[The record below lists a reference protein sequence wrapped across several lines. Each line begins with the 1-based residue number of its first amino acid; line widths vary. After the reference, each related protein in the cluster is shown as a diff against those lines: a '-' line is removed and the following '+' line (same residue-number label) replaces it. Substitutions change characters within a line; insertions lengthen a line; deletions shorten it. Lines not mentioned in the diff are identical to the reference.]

1 MKIHRNI
8 DELPVFRNAVVT
20 IGTFDGVHQGH
31 RQILNQLKEEAAKI
45 MGETVIITFH
55 PHPRKVLRSDK
66 PRIQLI
72 NTIEEKTELLS
83 NEGINHLVIV
93 PFTQEFSKLTAKEYV
108 EDFLVK
114 KFHPHTVIIGY
125 DHHFGQGR
133 EGDYRLLEQYEKEG
147 AFMLNEIPE
156 HILNASG
163 VSSTRIRAA
172 ILNGKIEEANELLG
186 YPFFFEGLVV
196 EGDKLG
202 RKLGYPTANLKVEE
216 EEKLVP
222 GNGVYAVEVSRE
234 SGVGSRESRLKGMM
248 NIGVRPTLGG
258 TRRVIEVNIFDFD
271 KDIYGKRI
279 RVYVKKRLRDEVKFD
294 SLEELKVQLAND
306 KLESLKALDS

>member
-55 PHPRKVLRSDK
+55 PHPRKVLRSEK

-147 AFMLNEIPE
+147 AFKLNEIPE

-186 YPFFFEGLVV
+186 YSFFFEGLVV

-271 KDIYGKRI
+271 QDIYGKRL

-294 SLEELKVQLAND
+294 GLEELKVQLAND
-306 KLESLKALDS
+306 KLETLKALDS